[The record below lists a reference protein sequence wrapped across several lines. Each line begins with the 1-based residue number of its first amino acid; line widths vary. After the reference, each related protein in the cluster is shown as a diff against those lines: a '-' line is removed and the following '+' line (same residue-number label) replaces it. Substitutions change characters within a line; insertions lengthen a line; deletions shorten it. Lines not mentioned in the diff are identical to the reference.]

1 MVGFVKM
8 RGMKCQWLLVGAIL
22 LVGCGN
28 NSGGGFSNRKAAGAA
43 NTLRYCLSNNPTTLD
58 PAKVQDVDSMDVLNN
73 IFEPLV
79 NYDEQNKIVGVLA
92 SEWKVSEDGTTYTF
106 KLKDAKFHDGSSV
119 TTKDVKASWERALS
133 KEVGSPIADTYLG
146 DIVGA
151 KELASGTAS
160 ELSGVKLIDDHTFEV
175 KIDKPRPYFL
185 GKLTYPCCDIVPA
198 KTGKKE
204 ISGVSD
210 AVGTGPFVL
219 SDLKPEQLVSLKRNE
234 NYYGDKATIDGIER
248 KIVKDPSTRLT
259 MYRNG
264 ETDMCTLEKQ
274 DWKSMQEDPKFKDQ
288 VQIIKR
294 PAVFYLLLNGKAYA
308 PFKDRSVRRAVMM
321 AVNRQRIATEI
332 LKGVP
337 VANRW
342 LPEGILEGKPTH
354 EVLAFDP
361 IAAKQE
367 LGKSSFRSGDKM
379 PPLEFTIR
387 ADNTDAKFIA
397 EQVATD
403 LKNNL
408 GMTVKIRMLEW
419 GALLKARNRS
429 ELDMAFLSWFG
440 DYLDAQNFLSMLL
453 MTNAPANYDKWS
465 NPGFDKLCAAADIEK
480 DANKREALYL
490 EAEGL
495 MLSEAARV
503 PLYHGVDGVLVG
515 PRVKGLRYT
524 LIGSLPHNK
533 VTLQ

>member
-8 RGMKCQWLLVGAIL
+8 RGMKCQWLVIGAVFL
-22 LVGCGN
+22 AGCGDK
-28 NSGGGFSNRKAAGAA
+28 SGGGFSSRKAAGSA
-43 NTLRYCLSNNPTTLD
+43 TTFRYCLSNNPTTLD

-79 NYDEQNKIVGVLA
+79 NYNEQNKIVGVLA
-92 SEWKVSEDGTTYTF
+92 SEWKISDDGTTYTF
-106 KLKDAKFHDGSSV
+106 KLKDAKFHDGSPV
-119 TTKDVKASWERALS
+119 AAKDVKASWERALS
-133 KEVGSPIADTYLG
+133 KELGSPIADTYLG

-151 KELASGTAS
+151 KEVASGAAS
-160 ELSGVKLIDDHTFEV
+160 ELSGVEVIDDHSLEV

-198 KTGKKE
+198 RIGKKE
-204 ISGVSD
+204 ISGIID
-210 AVGTGPFVL
+210 AIGTGPFSL
-219 SDLKPEQLVSLKRNE
+219 SNLKPEQVVTLKRFE
-234 NYYGDKATIDGIER
+234 GYHGEKATVEGIER

-294 PAVFYLLLNGKAYA
+294 PAVYYLLLNAKSYP
-308 PFKDRSVRRAVMM
+308 PFKDRAVRRAVMM

-342 LPEGILEGKPTH
+342 LPEGILDGKPTH

-361 IAAKQE
+361 AAAKRE
-367 LGKSSFRSGDKM
+367 LGTSSFKSGDKM
-379 PPLEFTIR
+379 PTLEFTIR

-408 GMTVKIRMLEW
+408 GLSVKIRMMEW
-419 GALLKARNRS
+419 GTLLKARNRG
-429 ELDMAFLSWFG
+429 ELSLAFLSWFG

-453 MTNAPANYDKWS
+453 TTSAPANYDKWS
-465 NPGFDKLCAAADIEK
+465 NPEFDKLCAAADIEK
-480 DANKREALYL
+480 DAAKRETLYL

-495 MLSEAARV
+495 MLNEAARV
-503 PLYHGVDGVLVG
+503 PLYHGVDGILVS

-524 LIGSLPHNK
+524 LIGSMPHNK
-533 VTLQ
+533 VSLQ